1 MFEGEGDKE
10 VDDEEDYEDGKSQVI
25 TWGVGEDGKNFLTI
39 LENLVMASTSRTV
52 I

>member
-25 TWGVGEDGKNFLTI
+25 TWGVGRME
-39 LENLVMASTSRTV
+39 RTFWLL
-52 I
+52 

>member
-25 TWGVGEDGKNFLTI
+25 ILGVWGGWKTTF
-39 LENLVMASTSRTV
+39 
-52 I
+52 